1 MTYSLGVSETVETH
15 LVQAVGLVSTTLSLT
30 KEEEGGT
37 NRSTSHFISH
47 HHLFYYIIDNSSYE
61 K

>member
-30 KEEEGGT
+30 KEGEEGGT
-37 NRSTSHFISH
+37 NNRSTSHFISH
-47 HHLFYYIIDNSSYE
+47 HHLFYYIIDNSSY
-61 K
+61 